1 MKVLIA
7 DPLSEKGHVNFN
19 LMLIKSTAIKHDVIF
34 LSHKNYISSENL
46 GVDTAYFSDN
56 NMNLN
61 WLSASLRGRIT
72 YFKNTYQA
80 IKFFNQSDCESLIFS
95 SYENIS
101 MGLLCLITA
110 SSKSVV
116 FINHNN
122 LDQAKQSKIKKFF
135 LKKTFKLGVHCVMT
149 KASKDFL
156 LKLEP
161 QKNVYEMPHPLHFPY
176 NHEIQLGNYIF
187 SPSSTF
193 SKELKNIL
201 MTWCADSST
210 KLLIKGDT
218 NKNSEYIIERKYFKN
233 YMLDMQNCK
242 FVLFLGSF
250 DYRVSGVVIEA
261 LSLNKH
267 VVAFESKFIV
277 EMKGKYPSMLSI
289 INSIDDLASV
299 DSVNLTLDHSNF
311 LEDHSSIKMD
321 NVFNLIYKT
330 NEEYL

>member
-1 MKVLIA
+1 
-7 DPLSEKGHVNFN
+7 
-19 LMLIKSTAIKHDVIF
+19 
-34 LSHKNYISSENL
+34 
-46 GVDTAYFSDN
+46 
-56 NMNLN
+56 
-61 WLSASLRGRIT
+61 
-72 YFKNTYQA
+72 
-80 IKFFNQSDCESLIFS
+80 
-95 SYENIS
+95 
-101 MGLLCLITA
+101 
-110 SSKSVV
+110 
-116 FINHNN
+116 
-122 LDQAKQSKIKKFF
+122 
-135 LKKTFKLGVHCVMT
+135 
-149 KASKDFL
+149 
-156 LKLEP
+156 
-161 QKNVYEMPHPLHFPY
+161 
-176 NHEIQLGNYIF
+176 
-187 SPSSTF
+187 
-193 SKELKNIL
+193 